1 MFRTLHQAP
10 AARYQ
15 TFLSITH
22 DIETET
28 KDVKTP
34 TLGIRAP
41 ELWNK
46 RAEKQKTAAMAAV
59 ESAPSG
65 IRTPDTLIKSQL
77 L

>member
-28 KDVKTP
+28 KDVKTT

-41 ELWNK
+41 ELWNNVPENK
-46 RAEKQKTAAMAAV
+46 KPQPWLRLKVPPRGFE
-59 ESAPSG
+59 P
-65 IRTPDTLIKSQL
+65 RTR
-77 L
+77 